1 MTDTQNTTIQ
11 FITERDTFRAALAS
25 VKGAIDKHTSI
36 PILANVLLTADDG
49 LLAVTA
55 TDMDITVRVCVDAQ
69 VRVSGSV
76 TVGAHVLYDMLHGL
90 PKGSLV
96 ELEAGG
102 SDTLRISTDSA
113 SYALPTITAND
124 FPVAAAVKYK
134 TTFAMPAVGLLRL
147 IDRTR
152 FAMSSEDTRYYLNGL
167 YLHRTRNGH
176 GPDLSI
182 VATDGHRLA
191 KADCPLP
198 DGAAGMP
205 GVIVPSATVDLI
217 RKLIARVKGDV
228 VVSVAAKYIRVTFGG
243 VEVISKTIDGT
254 YPDYPRVI
262 PKDNPLT
269 ARLDTAALA
278 GAMKRL
284 AAVYDRGTTPSIK
297 FTFAGNS
304 VALVASSIDNGSAAE
319 SLAVEYDGEELA
331 IGFNAKY
338 MADIC
343 NVIDGDTVELSM
355 ADACAPVVMRD
366 SADPAAIYVQMPM
379 RV

>member
-11 FITERDTFRAALAS
+11 FTTERDTFRAALAS
-25 VKGAIDKHTSI
+25 VKGAIDKRTHI

-55 TDMDITVRVCVDAQ
+55 TDMNITVRVCVDAQ
-69 VRVSGSV
+69 VQVSGSV
-76 TVGAHVLYDMLHGL
+76 TVSACLLYDMLNGL

-96 ELEAGG
+96 ELDAGE
-102 SDTLRISTDSA
+102 SDTLRISAGPA
-113 SYALPTITAND
+113 SYALPTLPVED
-124 FPVAAAVKYK
+124 MPVAAAVKYK
-134 TTFAMPAVGLLRL
+134 TTFDMPASELLRL

-152 FAMSSEDTRYYLNGL
+152 FAMSCEDTRYYLNGL

-176 GPDLSI
+176 GQDLSA

-191 KADCPLP
+191 KVDCRLP
-198 DGAAGMP
+198 GGAAGMP
-205 GVIVPSATVDLI
+205 GVIVPSATVNLI
-217 RKLIARVKGDV
+217 RKLIAKLKGDV
-228 VVSVAAKYIRVTFGG
+228 VVSVAPSRVRVTFVG

-254 YPDYPRVI
+254 YPEYERVI
-262 PKDNPLT
+262 PKDNHLT

-284 AAVYDRGTTPSIK
+284 AAVFDRGTTPSIK

-304 VALVASSIDNGSAAE
+304 VALVASSHDNGSAAE
-319 SLAVEYDGEELA
+319 SLEVEYDGEELE
-331 IGFNAKY
+331 IGFNGRD

-343 NVIDGDTVELSM
+343 NVIGGDTVELSM
-355 ADACAPVVMRD
+355 SDSVAPVTMRGSD
-366 SADPAAIYVQMPM
+366 DPAAIYVQMPL